1 MRSLSTKSPSS
12 RLALTLA
19 CRGDLV
25 PSSILDQTLNS
36 PDFDGLL
43 APFEIYSKAE
53 RAKRGEEGA
62 YFVYENDLETTA
74 GIRD

>member
-1 MRSLSTKSPSS
+1 MRSLFTRSPSS
-12 RLALTLA
+12 RVALTLA

-25 PSSILDQTLNS
+25 SSSILDQILNS
-36 PDFDGLL
+36 SDFDGLL

-62 YFVYENDLETTA
+62 YFVYEKDLETTA
-74 GIRD
+74 EIRD